1 MSDDEPHRIEDNEPA
16 GQQTETSVRV
26 RRIKQSK
33 VIVRIGFDD
42 NLKEFQMWDYLYDV
56 ETEKFELEATSDYK
70 NRIQYYEVTA
80 DNKAIRKFKL
90 WMIKNDIK
98 FKFKL
103 DK

>member
-16 GQQTETSVRV
+16 GQQAETSVRV
-26 RRIKQSK
+26 RRTKQSK

>member
-26 RRIKQSK
+26 RRVKQSK

-90 WMIKNDIK
+90 WLIKNDIK

>member
-26 RRIKQSK
+26 RRVKQSK

>member
-16 GQQTETSVRV
+16 GQQAETSVRV